1 MYLLSFLPILFLFL
15 VQISSCLFYLVLYI
29 HVLHYYFRVVK
40 SFMSNNPD
48 LLIQGYKLDLKQ
60 ILQKALPA
68 VILNFLFKRKVKSVG
83 VAIGQFI
90 NEPTGAV
97 TSWNH
102 YFNTFSPK
110 LFTINMGWF
119 SNAVME
125 ALFFFTN
132 LPHQVF
138 SYLKSFFSLYFSFF
152 GLWAFLR
159 W

>member
-1 MYLLSFLPILFLFL
+1 MYLLFFLPILFLFL

-125 ALFFFTN
+125 ALFF
-132 LPHQVF
+132 LPIFHIR
-138 SYLKSFFSLYFSFF
+138 SLATSK
-152 GLWAFLR
+152 AFLVFIFPSLVYGPF
-159 W
+159 

>member
-110 LFTINMGWF
+110 LFTINMGWC

-125 ALFFFTN
+125 ALFF
-132 LPHQVF
+132 LPIFHIR
-138 SYLKSFFSLYFSFF
+138 SLATSK
-152 GLWAFLR
+152 AFLVFIFPSLVYGPF
-159 W
+159 

>member
-1 MYLLSFLPILFLFL
+1 
-15 VQISSCLFYLVLYI
+15 
-29 HVLHYYFRVVK
+29 
-40 SFMSNNPD
+40 MSNNPD

-125 ALFFFTN
+125 ALFF
-132 LPHQVF
+132 LPIFHIR
-138 SYLKSFFSLYFSFF
+138 SLATSK
-152 GLWAFLR
+152 AFLVFIFPSLVYGPF
-159 W
+159 

>member
-102 YFNTFSPK
+102 YFNTFSQK

-125 ALFFFTN
+125 ALFF
-132 LPHQVF
+132 LPIFHIR
-138 SYLKSFFSLYFSFF
+138 SLATSK
-152 GLWAFLR
+152 AFLVFIFPSLVYGPF
-159 W
+159 